1 MKDSVPE
8 YVNIVITTSCDRMVG
23 GFCVINL
30 FELLAFCPHFL
41 NHCIGSVRYS
51 TPASFIIVHILLTVF
66 DPFMLLRN
74 SWFLHG
80 FLPYTS
86 KRISH
91 VSLALCCKVTQKFNI
106 HSLLWILITHFL
118 MINMNKHLLFV
129 SQFGHNWQTIAA
141 CCTQNMH
148 RGDFNTV
155 KCNSFGH
162 TKNSFQE
169 LSAYLY
175 TSRGNVRKR
184 RIT

>member
-74 SWFLHG
+74 S
-80 FLPYTS
+80 
-86 KRISH
+86 
-91 VSLALCCKVTQKFNI
+91 
-106 HSLLWILITHFL
+106 
-118 MINMNKHLLFV
+118 
-129 SQFGHNWQTIAA
+129 
-141 CCTQNMH
+141 
-148 RGDFNTV
+148 
-155 KCNSFGH
+155 
-162 TKNSFQE
+162 
-169 LSAYLY
+169 
-175 TSRGNVRKR
+175 
-184 RIT
+184 